1 MLTVKMSF
9 FKEESEDKSGLR
21 ISTTTNRTLEFD
33 VEDNVSDLDMNSALD
48 FSFGRFGSPFQ
59 VTVNGKTS
67 ELDSVKK
74 EQVTE
79 TRRRIFNLVLDR
91 GYKRK
96 YQSPFTAVKSSRY
109 RAIPFNQQE

>member
-9 FKEESEDKSGLR
+9 FKEENVDLKGLR
-21 ISTTTNRTLEFD
+21 TSTTTNRSLEFD
-33 VEDNVSDLDMNSALD
+33 VEDNVSNSDINSALD
-48 FSFGRFGSPFQ
+48 FAFSQFGNPFQ

-67 ELDSVKK
+67 ELEAVKK
-74 EQVTE
+74 EQVIE

-109 RAIPFNQQE
+109 RAVSVNQPE